1 MDDVIKL
8 GAGLDPGRR
17 IRRLIAAA
25 VIVVLAAGIVLHLPG
40 DKDSPRRRATT
51 QLSGGP
57 VQLAGLGS
65 SAALLLNKP
74 DRADR
79 QKPANGLLPHQGTAR
94 ASRPGS
100 SSWPPPR
107 HLRSC
112 AYFTTS

>member
-1 MDDVIKL
+1 MDDVIRL

-25 VIVVLAAGIVLHLPG
+25 VIVVLAAGIVLHLP
-40 DKDSPRRRATT
+40 DDRDSPRHRATT
-51 QLSGGP
+51 ELDGGP

-74 DRADR
+74 DRADQR
-79 QKPANGLLPHQGTAR
+79 KPANGLLPHQGTPR

-100 SSWPPPR
+100 SSWPPARRP
-107 HLRSC
+107 RSC
-112 AYFTTS
+112 AYLTTS